1 MTPKYKLIYFNTYG
15 RAEPLRYIFAYAGQ
29 DYVYEIIEKEN
40 WPKLKPNTPYGQLP
54 VLEVDGKP
62 AAQTTAIARY
72 LAKQFNIQGKDD
84 WEILQAD
91 SLVEALADY
100 RACAKRLYTEQNPEK
115 IAEIKKERAKYL
127 EKFDTILSS
136 NPSGVLVG
144 SEITWADLV
153 FAAVLSGRQDDLE
166 DRSTA
171 LTNLIDKINN
181 IPNIKSWL
189 QARSMW
195 IRKIIK

>member
-1 MTPKYKLIYFNTYG
+1 MIPKYKLIYLNTYG
-15 RAEPLRYIFAYAGQ
+15 RAEPLRYMFAYAGQ
-29 DYVYEIIEKEN
+29 DYVYEIIEKED

-62 AAQTTAIARY
+62 VAQTTAIARY

-91 SLVEALADY
+91 SLVEALVDY
-100 RACAKRLYTEQNPEK
+100 RACARRLYTEQNPEK
-115 IAEIKKERAKYL
+115 IAEIKKEQTMYL

-136 NPSGVLVG
+136 NPSGFLVG

-153 FAAVLSGRQDDLE
+153 FAAVLSGRQDDSE
-166 DRSTA
+166 ARSAA
-171 LTNLIDKINN
+171 LLTLVDKINN

-189 QARSMW
+189 KARS
-195 IRKIIK
+195 KSNASAK

>member
-29 DYVYEIIEKEN
+29 DYVYEIIEKED

-72 LAKQFNIQGKDD
+72 LARQFNIQGKDD

-91 SLVEALADY
+91 SLVGALVDY

-115 IAEIKKERAKYL
+115 IAEIKKEQTMYL

-136 NPSGVLVG
+136 NPSGFLVG

-166 DRSTA
+166 GRSTA
-171 LTNLIDKINN
+171 LSTLVDKVNN

-189 QARSMW
+189 KTRS
-195 IRKIIK
+195 KSNASEK